1 MKLTTTKLADYRAYD
16 VDSKLFHHVYADA
29 SWYGDRDK
37 RVQAVC
43 GATAKGLPVRSAI
56 EGARLERIG
65 ATSCPGCEVFTDRR
79 SIWTIAF
86 RKRRANRFQRVTNWS
101 GSWDDAVKM
110 AGLFAESH
118 PELEIYYVITLD
130 AEKANPNSEDNGNVM
145 VESGKRIRIVDN
157 AELSDEIISEFVRV
171 TGRVENKGRPGHF
184 YKTLPNT
191 DNHIICTHKS
201 HVTNGAA
208 YACANDAIWANG
220 AYAQK
225 EIEKLD
231 ALDHGHVVEVMSQV
245 VNNGREDLTY
255 LFDSID
261 VAPFQEPTGEDSVI
275 PSVTDCEKCCH
286 YDTSRCDACVLAWLV
301 SLYHITG
308 DVKLN
313 ELPAVAEFD
322 CYA

>member
-1 MKLTTTKLADYRAYD
+1 MKLTAKLADYRAYD
-16 VDSKLFHHVYADA
+16 VESKLFHHVYADA

-37 RVQAVC
+37 RIQAVC
-43 GATAKGLPVRSAI
+43 GATAKGLPVRSSV

-65 ATSCPGCEVFTDRR
+65 ATACPNCELHVDRR
-79 SIWTIAF
+79 SVWTIAF

-101 GSWDDAVKM
+101 GSWDDAVRM
-110 AGLFAESH
+110 AGVYAESH
-118 PELEIYYVITLD
+118 PELEIYYVITLE
-130 AEKANPNSEDNGNVM
+130 AESANPTSEDNGNVM

-157 AELSDEIISEFVRV
+157 AELSEEIISEFIRV
-171 TGRVENKGRPGHF
+171 TGRVENKGKPGHF
-184 YKTLPNT
+184 YKIVPNT
-191 DNHIICTHKS
+191 DDHIICTHKS
-201 HVTNGAA
+201 HATNRDAF
-208 YACANDAIWANG
+208 ACANDAIWAN
-220 AYAQK
+220 AAHAHK
-225 EIEKLD
+225 EIENLD

-261 VAPFQEPTGEDSVI
+261 TASFQDATGGDSTI
-275 PSVTDCEKCCH
+275 PCEGDCERCTG
-286 YDTSRCDACVLAWLV
+286 DASRCDRCVLAWLV
-301 SLYHITG
+301 TLFNIRG

>member
-1 MKLTTTKLADYRAYD
+1 MKVTTTTFADYRAYD

-37 RVQAVC
+37 RIQAVC
-43 GATAKGLPVRSAI
+43 GATAKGLPVRSAL

-65 ATSCPGCEVFTDRR
+65 ATACPNCELHMDRR

-86 RKRRANRFQRVTNWS
+86 RKPRANRFQRVTNWS

-110 AGLFAESH
+110 AGLYAAAH

-130 AEKANPNSEDNGNVM
+130 AEKANPDSEDNGNVM
-145 VESGKRIRIVDN
+145 VASGKRIRMIDN
-157 AELSDEIISEFVRV
+157 AELSDEIIAEFIRV
-171 TGRVENKGRPGHF
+171 TGRVENKGKPGHF
-184 YKTLPNT
+184 YMVVPNT
-191 DNHIICTHKS
+191 DDHIICTNKA

-208 YACANDAIWANG
+208 YACANDAVWAN
-220 AYAQK
+220 AAHAQK
-225 EIEKLD
+225 EIENLD
-231 ALDHGHVVEVMSQV
+231 ALDHGHVVDVMRQV
-245 VNNGREDLTY
+245 VDNGREDLMY

-261 VAPFQEPTGEDSVI
+261 VAPFQEPTGEDSAI
-275 PSVTDCEKCCH
+275 PSVSDCEKCCH
-286 YDTSRCDACVLAWLV
+286 YDASRCDACVLAWLV
-301 SLYHITG
+301 ALLHIRG